1 MSPCLVRAEPGTSR
15 LQPALIGV
23 KTAEGAPE
31 AAVACAAGD
40 PPPSSSDGSSVA
52 RHALSA
58 PPLVAV
64 AAVVAVAAA
73 GAGAGAGGS
82 KLLASQSLTVLPL
95 TAG

>member
-15 LQPALIGV
+15 LQPALMGV

-31 AAVACAAGD
+31 AAVACAPGD
-40 PPPSSSDGSSVA
+40 APAPSSEGSSAA

-58 PPLVAV
+58 PPP
-64 AAVVAVAAA
+64 VAVAAA